1 MSSDETLQICC
12 NFKWISKICSLRG
25 KQRNMKEIKQL
36 SSKTL
41 TSEELITAIF
51 NPLSEQNKSLP
62 TRITQYILEGDEVA
76 VLVDFDKLCQIPNN
90 FDKIYELLQRPADFY
105 SLDNYD
111 KIHPSL
117 HARMNFYK
125 LWTDVYTPE
134 QIIRFAR
141 ILATL
146 CEHLPFIKRVSEQ
159 IPSWLI
165 YLLYDGLITT
175 LPLYGE
181 NEDKI
186 DDREN
191 WSVQQ
196 LHQFLEVEQAGLGE
210 NLLFAIFDRHN
221 IPEYHSN
228 YFQYFTRLNGLLNY
242 IQDHLEF
249 FKQLPLSGLALLGQL
264 EQLKYIHKY
273 PELSL
278 QLVDFLAMQALNTSK
293 QVSKLAREILLSQ
306 PLELVQHQLK
316 HFLTLGSVKQRINAT
331 ILLSRIISE
340 PIILQQALANETNK
354 TVIAALENALS
365 RLESSNAAKLQAD
378 LVIPDFK
385 PLSDTLLPISARDVL
400 QQNFDDFLIER
411 KKLIQYLLEETKK
424 NNNLWGLE
432 HYQNSYKS
440 LKTVTSK
447 SLDNIFDYLNG
458 KIELSVLL
466 QEFDKNINFD
476 FLITKNRLV
485 NLPEFSLFHLLR
497 MTKLLSGLDKHPFAY
512 IYNHYKIVKN
522 FDLRQIADV
531 MVKLNYQQVEYE
543 IALEFLTSDFY
554 HDNYGN
560 EPHKLWAF
568 FAENE
573 FLIDEALGFAPS
585 QITWS
590 FYNCKHVDKVNAI
603 KILQIFPTI
612 PAKYVAYL
620 FELALGESKQ
630 IRYAA
635 QNALKRI
642 PNIHNQ
648 VEQALSSP
656 KQEVRTAAANW
667 LAELGQKSSIK
678 ALNAALKKEKRET
691 VQAAILVA
699 LEKIGEDI
707 SQHLT
712 PKKLLADA
720 QKGLKGKIPTDF
732 DWFDFNL
739 LPTLTWQ
746 NGDKVDRQ
754 IIQWW
759 ICLAVKLKDPSHPLL
774 IIYTRLL
781 STQSQQQ
788 LGEFILQS
796 FINQDIR
803 TPTLE
808 EAEAAANSQTDKRLQ
823 QYILQYQRYPEFYS
837 YYKNITY
844 EQVFDEIKNE
854 TLATYLGSAIKT
866 KGILALT
873 CGIEGSFAVS
883 LLRSYMKNHY
893 QRRAQIEAMLDPLAN
908 SDDPMIIQ
916 LLLSLA
922 RRYRT
927 ASIQEKAKYL
937 VANIAERSG
946 WTTDELADRT
956 ISTAGLDDNGLLILD
971 YGERTFIASLDEQF
985 KWQLKNADGE
995 KIKALPEARKS
1006 ENPELVKK
1014 AKKQFSNSKKELSQ
1028 LLTMQINRF
1037 YEAMCVLRQWQVE
1050 DWQKY
1055 LQPHPVVGRFIQ
1067 RLVWLQL
1074 DNNGQIVNS
1083 FRPTEDGSLITN
1095 QDEEIL
1101 LDQNHFISVAHSA
1114 LLASDAI
1121 AQWQAHIED
1130 YKITPL
1136 FEQFSHT
1143 LPEIS
1148 KFNDGVID
1156 DRLGWL
1162 TDSFTIRNVL
1172 TKLNYERDT
1181 AEDGGCFYGY
1191 HKYFGSLD
1199 IYINIE
1205 FSGSMLPEE
1214 NIPVVLYNL
1223 YFSDKK
1229 GFKDRAIAL
1238 DKLPKVLLTE
1248 GYADYMA
1255 VAKVCSGFDPNW
1267 KDKLI

>member
-1 MSSDETLQICC
+1 
-12 NFKWISKICSLRG
+12 
-25 KQRNMKEIKQL
+25 MKEIKQL
-36 SSKTL
+36 SPEQLIKT
-41 TSEELITAIF
+41 IF
-51 NPLSEQNKSLP
+51 EPLSVLAKSLP
-62 TRITQYILEGDEVA
+62 TRITQYILHGDELD
-76 VLVDFDKLCQIPNN
+76 VLVDFDKLCQIPGDAN
-90 FDKIYELLQRPADFY
+90 KIYELLRRPSDFY
-105 SLDNYD
+105 YSRDYYD
-111 KIHPSL
+111 IHPL
-117 HARMNFYK
+117 EKARVDFYK
-125 LWTDVYTPE
+125 LWTDAYTPE

-141 ILATL
+141 VLATL
-146 CEHLPFIKRVSEQ
+146 FDHLRFIKRISEQ
-159 IPSWLI
+159 IPSWLV

-175 LPLYGE
+175 LPSYSE
-181 NEDKI
+181 NKDKI
-186 DDREN
+186 EGREN
-191 WSVQQ
+191 WSIQQ
-196 LHQFLEVEQAGLGE
+196 LHQFLEIEQAGLGE
-210 NLLFAIFDRHN
+210 KLLFAIFDRQN
-221 IPEYHSN
+221 IFESYLH
-228 YFQYFTRLNGLLNY
+228 YFQYFTRLNGLLTY
-242 IQDHLEF
+242 IQERIEL
-249 FKQLPLSGLALLGQL
+249 FKQLPSLGLALLGQV
-264 EQLKYIHKY
+264 EQLKYIKRY
-273 PELSL
+273 PELQL
-278 QLVDFLAMQALNTSK
+278 QMVDFLAMQALNTSK
-293 QVSKLAREILLSQ
+293 QVSKLATEILLNQ
-306 PLELVQHQLK
+306 PLELVQPQLQ
-316 HFLTLGSVKQRINAT
+316 HFLTSGSAKERANAT

-340 PIILQQALANETNK
+340 PTILQQALANETNK
-354 TVIAALENALS
+354 TVIATLESALS
-365 RLESSNAAKLQAD
+365 RIETANAAKQQAE
-378 LVIPDFK
+378 LVIPSFE
-385 PLSDTLLPISARDVL
+385 PLVDTPLPISARDVL
-400 QQNFDDFLIER
+400 QQSFDEYLIEC
-411 KKLIQYLLEETKK
+411 KKSMENELEENKEK
-424 NNNLWGLE
+424 NRSRDDY
-432 HYQNSYKS
+432 HQNRYKE
-440 LKTVTSK
+440 LKALTPK
-447 SLDNIFDYLNG
+447 SLDSIFDYVNG
-458 KIELSVLL
+458 KIDRSTLFKEIYKWIDFRFLL
-466 QEFDKNINFD
+466 
-476 FLITKNRLV
+476 TKNRLS
-485 NLPEFSLFHLLR
+485 NLPEFSLFHLFR
-497 MTKLLSGLDKHPFAY
+497 MRELIDSSDSTYYFKR
-512 IYNHYKIVKN
+512 IYDNYDVVKK
-522 FDLRQIADV
+522 FDLRQLADV
-531 MVKLNYQQVEYE
+531 MVKLNSYSQVEYA
-543 IALEFLTSDFY
+543 IALPFLTSDVF
-554 HDNYGN
+554 HDIYEN
-560 EPHKLWAF
+560 EPYKLWAF

-573 FLIDEALGFAPS
+573 FLIDQALGFAPL
-585 QITWS
+585 QINQS
-590 FYNCKHVDKVNAI
+590 SYDCIDKVCAI
-603 KILQIFPTI
+603 KILQLFPTI

-648 VEQALSSP
+648 VEQALSSS
-656 KQEVRTAAANW
+656 KFEARIAAANW

-720 QKGLKGKIPTDF
+720 QKGLKGKIPTDL

-759 ICLAVKLKDPSHPLL
+759 ICLAVKLKNPANPLL
-774 IIYTRLL
+774 TIYNRLL

-796 FINQDIR
+796 FINQDTRIR
-803 TPTLE
+803 TLE
-808 EAEAAANSQTDKRLQ
+808 EAEAEANSQADKRLQ
-823 QYILQYQRYPEFYS
+823 QYILHYQRYPEFYS
-837 YYKNITY
+837 YYKDITY
-844 EQVFDEIKNE
+844 EQVFDEIKKE

-937 VANIAERSG
+937 VENIAERSG

-971 YGERTFIASLDEQF
+971 YGERTFIASLDDKF

-1006 ENPELVKK
+1006 ENPELVKE

-1037 YEAMCVLRQWQVE
+1037 YEAMCVQRQWKVN

-1055 LQPHPVVGRFIQ
+1055 LQPHPIVGRLIQ

-1095 QDEEIL
+1095 QDDEIL
-1101 LDQNHFISVAHSA
+1101 LDQNHFITIAHSA
-1114 LLASDAI
+1114 LLESDDI
-1121 AQWQAHIED
+1121 AQWQSHIKD
-1130 YKITPL
+1130 YKVNPL
-1136 FEQFSHT
+1136 FEQFSDP
-1143 LPEIS
+1143 LPDMS
-1148 KFNDGVID
+1148 KFEAGVID

-1162 TDSFTIRNVL
+1162 TDSFTLRSVL
-1172 TKLNYERDT
+1172 TKLGYGRDDI
-1181 AEDGGCFYGY
+1181 EDGGCFYGY
-1191 HKYFGSLD
+1191 HKCFSSLN

-1214 NIPVVLYNL
+1214 NIPAVLYNL
-1223 YFSDKK
+1223 YFSNKK
-1229 GFKDRAIAL
+1229 GFKDSAIAL
-1238 DKLPKVLLTE
+1238 DKLPKVLLAE
-1248 GYADYMA
+1248 GYANYMA
-1255 VAKVCSGFDPNW
+1255 VANVCSGFDPNW
-1267 KDKLI
+1267 KDILI

>member
-1 MSSDETLQICC
+1 
-12 NFKWISKICSLRG
+12 
-25 KQRNMKEIKQL
+25 MKEIKQL
-36 SSKTL
+36 STKTH

-51 NPLSEQNKSLP
+51 KPLSDQDKSLP
-62 TRITQYILEGDEVA
+62 IRITQYILHGNGID
-76 VLVDFDKLCQIPNN
+76 VLVDLEKLCQIPNN
-90 FDKIYELLQRPADFY
+90 ANALYILLQRPSGIYHPRSYYRINEDF
-105 SLDNYD
+105 
-111 KIHPSL
+111 HPSFK
-117 HARMNFYK
+117 ARIDVYK
-125 LWTDVYTPE
+125 FWTDTYTPE

-141 ILATL
+141 VFATL
-146 CEHLPFIKRVSEQ
+146 FDHLSSIEIINEQ
-159 IPSWLI
+159 IPSWFL
-165 YLLYDGLITT
+165 YLLYDALITT
-175 LPLYGE
+175 LPYNNE
-181 NEDKI
+181 NENEI
-186 DDREN
+186 IEREN
-191 WSVQQ
+191 WSIKQ
-196 LHQFLEVEQAGLGE
+196 LHQLLECEQSGLGE
-210 NLLFAIFDRHN
+210 KLLFAIFDRQN
-221 IPEYHSN
+221 IPVNHLDL
-228 YFQYFTRLNGLLNY
+228 FQYFTRLNGLFTY
-242 IQDHLEF
+242 IQERIEL
-249 FKQLPLSGLALLGQL
+249 FKQLPSLGLSFLGQV
-264 EQLKYIHKY
+264 EQLRYIQRY
-273 PELSL
+273 PELQL
-278 QLVDFLAMQALNTSK
+278 QLVDFLAIQALNTSK
-293 QVSKLAREILLSQ
+293 QVSQLATEILFNL
-306 PLELVQHQLK
+306 PLELAQPQLQ
-316 HFLTLGSVKQRINAT
+316 HFLTSGSVKQRTNAA

-340 PIILQQALANETNK
+340 PTILQQALASETNK
-354 TVIAALENALS
+354 TVIIAIESALS
-365 RLESSNAAKLQAD
+365 RLESAKAAKAD
-378 LVIPDFK
+378 LVIPEFE
-385 PLSDTLLPISARDVL
+385 PFSDTPLPMTARDVL
-400 QQNFDDFLIER
+400 QLNFDEYLIEC
-411 KKLIQYLLEETKK
+411 KKSMQNELEENKEK
-424 NNNLWGLE
+424 NTSW
-432 HYQNSYKS
+432 SYNQSRYKE
-440 LKTVTSK
+440 LKALTPK
-447 SLDNIFDYLNG
+447 SLDNIFDYVNG
-458 KIELSVLL
+458 KIDRSTLFKEIDERIDFRFLL
-466 QEFDKNINFD
+466 
-476 FLITKNRLV
+476 TKNRLS
-485 NLPEFSLFHLLR
+485 NLPEITLFHLIRIRRL
-497 MTKLLSGLDKHPFAY
+497 TDYLSISNLFSKLYENYDL
-512 IYNHYKIVKN
+512 VKN
-522 FDLRQIADV
+522 ADLRQIADV
-531 MVKLNYQQVEYE
+531 LIKVNIIPDVEYTV
-543 IALEFLTSDFY
+543 ALPFLSSDVF
-554 HDNYGN
+554 HDIHEN

-573 FLIDEALGFAPS
+573 FIIDEALGFAPI
-585 QITWS
+585 QIAQ
-590 FYNCKHVDKVNAI
+590 NCYVRIDRVNAI
-603 KILQIFPTI
+603 KILQLFPTI
-612 PAKYVAYL
+612 PTKYVAYL
-620 FELALGESKQ
+620 LELALGEIKQ

-720 QKGLKGKIPTDF
+720 QKGLKGKIPTDL

-759 ICLAVKLKDPSHPLL
+759 ICLAVKLKDPSNLL
-774 IIYTRLL
+774 LTVYNRLL
-781 STQSQQQ
+781 STQSQQR
-788 LGEFILQS
+788 LGEFILRS
-796 FINQDIR
+796 FINQDTR
-803 TPTLE
+803 VPTLE
-808 EAEAAANSQTDKRLQ
+808 EAETKASTEANKRLQ
-823 QYILQYQRYPEFYS
+823 QYIGYYQNYPQYYPN
-837 YYKNITY
+837 YKNITY
-844 EQVFDEIKNE
+844 EQIFDEVKQEI
-854 TLATYLGSAIKT
+854 LATYLGSAIKS

-873 CGIEGSFAVS
+873 CGIEGAIAVS
-883 LLRSYMKNHY
+883 LLRSFMKNHY
-893 QRRAQIEAMLDPLAN
+893 QRRAQIEAMLEPLAN
-908 SDDPMIIQ
+908 SDDPLIIQ

-927 ASIQEKAKYL
+927 ASIHEKAKYL
-937 VANIAERSG
+937 VESIALRSG

-971 YGERTFIASLDEQF
+971 YGERTFTASLDEQF
-985 KWQLKNADGE
+985 KWQLKNAEGK
-995 KIKALPEARKS
+995 KIKALPEARKN
-1006 ENPELVKK
+1006 ENPELVKE
-1014 AKKQFSNSKKELSQ
+1014 AKKQFSNSKKELNQ
-1028 LLTMQINRF
+1028 LLTMQISRF
-1037 YEAMCVLRQWQVE
+1037 YEAMCAQRQWRVE

-1055 LQPHPVVGRFIQ
+1055 LQPHPIVGRFIQ

-1095 QDEEIL
+1095 QDEEML

-1114 LLASDAI
+1114 LLASDDI

-1130 YKITPL
+1130 YKITLL
-1136 FEQFSHT
+1136 FEQFSHAF
-1143 LPEIS
+1143 PEIS

-1162 TDSFTIRNVL
+1162 TDSFTIRGVL
-1172 TKLNYERDT
+1172 TKLSYKRDT

-1191 HKYFGSLD
+1191 HKYFGSLG

-1214 NIPVVLYNL
+1214 NIPAVLYNL
-1223 YFSDKK
+1223 YFSNKK